1 MKKYLMKASRVFL
14 LMNMMFM
21 FTQCTQQATFHATID
36 KLLKHNVKEIKV
48 PEAATTKRALF
59 LDTRTPEEYTV
70 SHIKDSRFINYDD
83 FSTAKLAA
91 LPKDTPIIVY
101 CAVGYR
107 SEKVTKKLMEAG
119 FKNVTNLYGGI
130 FEWVNDGYPVV
141 DSKGP
146 TNKVHAYNKTWG
158 RWLLNAEKVYN

>member
-1 MKKYLMKASRVFL
+1 MKKYLMSASRVFL

-36 KLLKHNVKEIKV
+36 KLLKHDVKEIKV
-48 PEAATTKRALF
+48 PEAAITKKTLF
-59 LDTRTPEEYTV
+59 LDTRTPEEYAV
-70 SHIKDSRFINYDD
+70 SHIKNSRFMNYDD
-83 FSTAKLAA
+83 FSANKLAA
-91 LPKDTPIIVY
+91 LPKDTPIVVY

-107 SEKVTKKLMEAG
+107 SEKVTKKLMDAG

-130 FEWVNDGYPVV
+130 FEWVNEGYPVV

-146 TNKVHAYNKTWG
+146 TKKVHAYNKTWG